1 MERRKRVRQ
10 WSFFGTIRKLV
21 ARGSCLDRVCQWISR
36 YSLYVYQVCVLTD
49 RSFLVPNRG
58 VVTRVFV
65 GCHVFGCE
73 MRVKVKLVLE
83 DKLKVWSF
91 ESENINE
98 LTLRSVL
105 EDVESLFNDQL
116 RKRRLHAKLLYTDKE
131 FGCEVEVET
140 NLDLRSVL
148 NDLAD
153 TWKCGEKAFCVLT
166 VRETLTVRREDT
178 PLRISPSEACAKLG
192 DEFSA
197 NVLSHASQL
206 GERNDDSDEDNDS
219 DCDIIESDL
228 FPDPPQE
235 KETPAAAAGD
245 VEAAEPP
252 AKRTKRSRP
261 RRTRG
266 KDGKV
271 LPVPL
276 HEKTL
281 AFKTKLAVICGVEG
295 ATLIDSKR
303 VRCEKCKSTF
313 QLGKDF
319 DVSNF
324 KNTWPG
330 AFPLLRRRQ
339 RSKRGRWTSSRCC
352 LLQRKSPGRKSARLR
367 LRTKAR
373 LNDPQRVSQNW
384 QFR

>member
-1 MERRKRVRQ
+1 
-10 WSFFGTIRKLV
+10 
-21 ARGSCLDRVCQWISR
+21 
-36 YSLYVYQVCVLTD
+36 
-49 RSFLVPNRG
+49 
-58 VVTRVFV
+58 
-65 GCHVFGCE
+65 

-83 DKLKVWSF
+83 DKLKIWSF

-98 LTLRSVL
+98 LTLPSVL

-116 RKRRLHAKLLYTDKE
+116 RKRRLHAKLLYTDKD

-153 TWKCGEKAFCVLT
+153 SWKCGEKASCVLT

-197 NVLSHASQL
+197 AVLSHASQL

-252 AKRTKRSRP
+252 AKRTKQSRP

-281 AFKTKLAVICGVEG
+281 AFKTKLAAICGVEG

-303 VRCEKCKSTF
+303 VRCEKCKSTIH
-313 QLGKDF
+313 LGKDI

-324 KNTWPG
+324 KKHMARCFSAAQAKTTQQKG
-330 AFPLLRRRQ
+330 QMDLKQMLLAAA
-339 RSKRGRWTSSRCC
+339 KKSREE
-352 LLQRKSPGRKSARLR
+352 
-367 LRTKAR
+367 
-373 LNDPQRVSQNW
+373 VSQAAT
-384 QFR
+384 QDKSKAE

>member
-1 MERRKRVRQ
+1 
-10 WSFFGTIRKLV
+10 
-21 ARGSCLDRVCQWISR
+21 
-36 YSLYVYQVCVLTD
+36 
-49 RSFLVPNRG
+49 
-58 VVTRVFV
+58 
-65 GCHVFGCE
+65 

-83 DKLKVWSF
+83 DKLKIWSF

-98 LTLRSVL
+98 LTLPSVL

-116 RKRRLHAKLLYTDKE
+116 RKRRLHAKFLYTDKD

-148 NDLAD
+148 NDLAVS
-153 TWKCGEKAFCVLT
+153 WKCGEKASCVLT

-197 NVLSHASQL
+197 AVLSHASQL

-219 DCDIIESDL
+219 DCDIFESDL

-252 AKRTKRSRP
+252 AKRTKRSRF

-281 AFKTKLAVICGVEG
+281 AFKTKLAAICGVEG

-303 VRCEKCKSTF
+303 VRCEKCKSTI
-313 QLGKDF
+313 QLGKDI

-324 KNTWPG
+324 KKHMARCFSAAQAKTTQQKG
-330 AFPLLRRRQ
+330 QMDLKQMLLAAA
-339 RSKRGRWTSSRCC
+339 KKSREE
-352 LLQRKSPGRKSARLR
+352 
-367 LRTKAR
+367 
-373 LNDPQRVSQNW
+373 VSQAAT
-384 QFR
+384 QDKSEAE

>member
-1 MERRKRVRQ
+1 M
-10 WSFFGTIRKLV
+10 
-21 ARGSCLDRVCQWISR
+21 
-36 YSLYVYQVCVLTD
+36 
-49 RSFLVPNRG
+49 
-58 VVTRVFV
+58 
-65 GCHVFGCE
+65 
-73 MRVKVKLVLE
+73 
-83 DKLKVWSF
+83 
-91 ESENINE
+91 
-98 LTLRSVL
+98 L

-116 RKRRLHAKLLYTDKE
+116 RKRRLHAKLLYTDKD

-140 NLDLRSVL
+140 NLDLRTVL
-148 NDLAD
+148 DDLAD
-153 TWKCGEKAFCVLT
+153 SWKCGEKASCVLT

-197 NVLSHASQL
+197 TVLSHASQL
-206 GERNDDSDEDNDS
+206 GERNDDSDEDKDS

-235 KETPAAAAGD
+235 KETPAAAPGD
-245 VEAAEPP
+245 VEAVELP

-261 RRTRG
+261 RRHARG

-271 LPVPL
+271 PPVPL

-281 AFKTKLAVICGVEG
+281 AFKTKLAAICGVEG

-303 VRCEKCKSTF
+303 VRCEKCKSTI

-324 KNTWPG
+324 KKHMARCFFRCSGEDSAAKG
-330 AFPLLRRRQ
+330 ADGPQ
-339 RSKRGRWTSSRCC
+339 ADVACC
-352 LLQRKSPGRKSARLR
+352 SEKVQGGSQPGRDSGQK
-367 LRTKAR
+367 
-373 LNDPQRVSQNW
+373 QG
-384 QFR
+384 